1 MTDENKSGK
10 DRRATVP
17 KEKRE
22 LILHTMYRSILL
34 LASLLVSIHALA
46 TSSTPRPVQ
55 NIGFYYGHEAPI
67 GSLYAYDW
75 LVLQPSQTT
84 NARLDLLHKGNTR
97 PIAYLS
103 AGEMAHS
110 DQATQSLNQDWVLGE
125 NTAWKSYVLDVRK
138 EDVRNFMLEQLVAPA
153 MARGFKGVFL
163 DTLDSHLLTVEGREN
178 PQAFAQAQA
187 LLIAAIRERFPDSR
201 IIINRGFHL
210 PESAHENVD
219 ALAFE
224 SWRNGFEAGGRR
236 YYEVSDQDREWLAG
250 QLAHW
255 REAHPELPIIAI
267 DYAHAT
273 ANALELSEQLRRDGF
288 IPYVSDHNLN
298 RLGPTSPVVK
308 KRHVLVYHDLPESQT
323 DRSVAH
329 RRLGIL
335 LERLG
340 LVPVYRSLEQPLP
353 KEPVNDRY
361 AGVVAW
367 WETGVRKTRFCRWAG
382 KAQSADFPV
391 VLFGLRPTASQ
402 CNKIMQS
409 RRTAAPQGKLQIA
422 TGHPSMGNFESTR
435 IPSVALDPLPQ
446 PGAAK
451 RWLSVT
457 DASGAHFSPVYTH
470 EKGAVATAGFIFEK
484 GPDDQAYWLFDP
496 FAFLKEA
503 LKLSNFPAIDSTTES
518 GRRILTAH
526 IDGDGLVSRAE
537 LPGRPLGSEA
547 IQQKILQVYDIPH
560 TLSVI
565 EAETSPNGLYPDV
578 SAEAEASARSMFRM
592 DKVEVASHSYS
603 HPFFWAL
610 LEGDTNAA
618 PKLDETLYGYS
629 MDVPRYTPHVNRE
642 INDSIA
648 YINRRLAPKNKPASV
663 FLWTGDARPGPEALR
678 AVRELG
684 LVNVNGGDTHPLP
697 FDSELAGVWPDVRPI
712 GDELQV
718 YAPVMNENV
727 YTNLWTGP
735 FFGYRN
741 VIESFKILEAHD
753 RLKPIGIYY
762 HFYSGTKPEALQAL
776 KEIYDYALSQPVTP
790 LYLSDYAAR
799 VQGQYYSVLLQP
811 DGSSY
816 RWRGI
821 RPPSTVRI
829 GQNQYPDLTQS
840 RGVAGYH
847 DVGEVR
853 FVHLTGSDPLLVLAP
868 EPSPGPMLDSA
879 NAELVTWQRSRKS
892 GRWHVQLELKGYQ
905 PLDFALSGTP
915 DCRVN
920 GARLSKNT
928 VKGLVHFRSSTQ
940 QAGRF
945 ELECD

>member
-1 MTDENKSGK
+1 
-10 DRRATVP
+10 
-17 KEKRE
+17 
-22 LILHTMYRSILL
+22 MYRFFLFLTSMLL
-34 LASLLVSIHALA
+34 SIHTLA
-46 TSSTPRPVQ
+46 ASQPNPDSPR
-55 NIGFYYGHEAPI
+55 NIGFYYGKEAPI
-67 GSLYAYDW
+67 GNLYAYDW

-84 NARLDLLHKGNTR
+84 NARLDLLYKGNTH

-103 AGEMAHS
+103 AGEMAFT
-110 DQATQSLNQDWVLGE
+110 DQAVQGMQSDWVLGE
-125 NTAWKSYVLDVRK
+125 NTAWKSYVLDIRK
-138 EDVRNFMLEQLVAPA
+138 ESVRDFMVEQLVAPA

-163 DTLDSHLLTVEGREN
+163 DTLDSHLLTAEGREN
-178 PQAFAQAQA
+178 PEAFAEAQG
-187 LLIAAIRERFPDSR
+187 LLIATIRERFPDSL

-210 PESAHENVD
+210 PESVHKKVD

-250 QLAHW
+250 QLSHW
-255 REAHPELPIIAI
+255 REKHPELPVIAI
-267 DYAHAT
+267 DYTRSEDDAF
-273 ANALELSEQLRRDGF
+273 ELSKQLRQDGF

-298 RLGPTSPVVK
+298 RLGPTNPVVK
-308 KRHVLVYHDLPESQT
+308 KRHVLVYHDLPEAET
-323 DRSVAH
+323 DRSAAH
-329 RRLGIL
+329 RRLGIV

-340 LVPVYRSLEQPLP
+340 LVPVYRSLEQPFP
-353 KEPVNDRY
+353 TEPVTDRY
-361 AGVVAW
+361 VGIVTW
-367 WETGVRKTRFCRWAG
+367 WETDARKSRFCRWAG
-382 KAQSADFPV
+382 KAQSTGFPV
-391 VLFGLRPTASQ
+391 VLFGLRPTATQ
-402 CNKIMQS
+402 CNKLMQS
-409 RRTAAPQGKLQIA
+409 RRTAAPQGELKVSKD
-422 TGHPSMGNFESTR
+422 HPSMGNFESTR
-435 IPSVALDPLPQ
+435 IPSAAFDPLPQ
-446 PGAAK
+446 PGAANS
-451 RWLSVT
+451 WLTVT
-457 DASGAHFSPVYTH
+457 DASGARFMPVYTH
-470 EKGAVATAGFIFEK
+470 AQGAVATTGFIFEK

-503 LKLSNFPAIDSTTES
+503 LKLSDFPAIDSTTES

-565 EAETSPNGLYPDV
+565 EAETSPKGLYPDV

-592 DKVEVASHSYS
+592 DQVEVASHSYS
-603 HPFFWAL
+603 HPFFWAM
-610 LEGDTNAA
+610 LEGDTRAA

-629 MDVPRYTPHVNRE
+629 MEVPRYTPLINRE

-697 FDSELAGVWPDVRPI
+697 FDSELAGVWPDARPI

-741 VIESFKILEAHD
+741 VIESFKILESHH

-762 HFYSGTKPEALQAL
+762 HFYSGTKPEAIQAL

-790 LYLSDYAAR
+790 LYLSDYAKR
-799 VQGQYYSVLLQP
+799 VQGQYYSALLQP
-811 DGSSY
+811 APNSY
-816 RWRGI
+816 RWRGA
-821 RPPSTVRI
+821 RAPSTVRI
-829 GQNQYPDLTQS
+829 SQNQFPDMARSQ
-840 RGVAGYH
+840 GVAGYH
-847 DVGEVR
+847 DVGDVR
-853 FVHLTGSDPLLVLAP
+853 FVHLAGNDPLLVLAP

-879 NAELVTWQRSRKS
+879 NAELVDWQRSRKN
-892 GRWHVQLELKGYQ
+892 GRWHLQFELKGYQ
-905 PLDFALSGTP
+905 PLDFALSGTSE
-915 DCRVN
+915 CRVR
-920 GARLSKNT
+920 GTKLSQNT
-928 VKGLVHFRSSTQ
+928 SNDLLHFRSGTQ

-945 ELECD
+945 DMECR

>member
-1 MTDENKSGK
+1 
-10 DRRATVP
+10 
-17 KEKRE
+17 
-22 LILHTMYRSILL
+22 MYRFFLFLTSMFL
-34 LASLLVSIHALA
+34 SIHTLA
-46 TSSTPRPVQ
+46 ASPPSPDSPR
-55 NIGFYYGHEAPI
+55 NIGFYYGKEAPI
-67 GSLYAYDW
+67 GHLYAYDW

-84 NARLDLLHKGNTR
+84 NARLDLLYKGNTH

-103 AGEMAHS
+103 AGEMAFT
-110 DQATQSLNQDWVLGE
+110 DQAAQGLQPDWVLGE
-125 NTAWKSYVLDVRK
+125 NTAWKSYVLDIRK
-138 EDVRNFMLEQLVAPA
+138 ESVRDFMLEQLVAPA

-163 DTLDSHLLTVEGREN
+163 DTLDSHLLAVEGREN
-178 PQAFAQAQA
+178 PETFAEAQG

-210 PESAHENVD
+210 PESAHKKVD

-250 QLAHW
+250 QLSHW
-255 REAHPELPIIAI
+255 REKHPELPVIAI
-267 DYAHAT
+267 DYTRSEDDAF
-273 ANALELSEQLRRDGF
+273 ELSKQLRQDGF

-298 RLGPTSPVVK
+298 RLGPTDPLVK
-308 KRHVLVYHDLPESQT
+308 KRHVLVYHDLAENQA
-323 DRSVAH
+323 DRSAAH
-329 RRLGIL
+329 RRLGIV

-353 KEPVNDRY
+353 KEPVTDRY
-361 AGVVAW
+361 AGIVTW
-367 WETGVRKTRFCRWAG
+367 WETDARKSRFCRWAG

-391 VLFGLRPTASQ
+391 VLFGLRPTATQ
-402 CNKIMQS
+402 CNKLMQS
-409 RRTAAPQGKLQIA
+409 RRTAVPQGTLQVS

-435 IPSVALDPLPQ
+435 IPSAALDPLPQ
-446 PGAAK
+446 PGLAK
-451 RWLSVT
+451 AWLTVT
-457 DASGAHFSPVYTH
+457 DESGAHFSPVYTH
-470 EKGAVATAGFIFEK
+470 EQGAVATTGFIFEK

-503 LKLSNFPAIDSTTES
+503 LKLSDFPAIDSTTES

-565 EAETSPNGLYPDV
+565 EAETSPKGLYPDV

-592 DKVEVASHSYS
+592 DKAEVASHSYS

-610 LEGDTNAA
+610 LEGDTSAA
-618 PKLDETLYGYS
+618 PKLEETLYGYS
-629 MDVPRYTPHVNRE
+629 MEVPRYTPHINRE

-648 YINRRLAPKNKPASV
+648 YINQRLAPNNKPASV

-697 FDSELAGVWPDVRPI
+697 FDSELAGVWPDARPI

-741 VIESFKILEAHD
+741 VIESFKILESHN
-753 RLKPIGIYY
+753 RLKPMGIYY
-762 HFYSGTKPEALQAL
+762 HFYSGTKPEAIQAL

-790 LYLSDYAAR
+790 LYLSDYAKR

-811 DGSSY
+811 APNSY
-816 RWRGI
+816 RWRGT
-821 RPPSTVRI
+821 RAPSTVRI
-829 GQNQYPDLTQS
+829 SQNQFPDMARSQ
-840 RGVAGYH
+840 GVAGYH
-847 DVGEVR
+847 DVGDVR
-853 FVHLTGSDPLLVLAP
+853 FVHLSGDDPLLILAS
-868 EPSPGPMLDSA
+868 EPLPGPMLDSA
-879 NAELVTWQRSRKS
+879 NAQLVSWQRSRKN
-892 GRWHVQLELKGYQ
+892 GRWHIKMELKGYQ
-905 PLDFALSGTP
+905 PLDFSLSGTSQ
-915 DCRVN
+915 CSVT
-920 GARLSKNT
+920 GIRLNQKTANN
-928 VKGLVHFRSSTQ
+928 LLHFRSSTK
-940 QAGRF
+940 QAGRV
-945 ELECD
+945 EMECR

>member
-1 MTDENKSGK
+1 
-10 DRRATVP
+10 
-17 KEKRE
+17 
-22 LILHTMYRSILL
+22 MYRTILL
-34 LASLLVSIHALA
+34 LASLMVSIHTLA
-46 TSSTPRPVQ
+46 ASSAAPNPPH

-84 NARLDLLHKGNTR
+84 NARLDLLQKGNTR

-103 AGEMAHS
+103 AGEMAFT
-110 DQATQSLNQDWVLGE
+110 DQAAQSLQQDWVLGE
-125 NTAWKSYVLDVRK
+125 NTAWKSYVLDIRNESVR
-138 EDVRNFMLEQLVAPA
+138 DFMLEQVVAPA
-153 MARGFKGVFL
+153 IARGFQGVFL
-163 DTLDSHLLTVEGREN
+163 DTLDSHLLTNEGREN
-178 PQAFAQAQA
+178 PQAFAEAQG
-187 LLIAAIRERFPDSR
+187 LLIATIRERFPDSR

-210 PESAHENVD
+210 PESAHANVD

-224 SWRNGFEAGGRR
+224 SWRNGYEAGGRR
-236 YYEVSDQDREWLAG
+236 YYAVPEQDREWLAS

-267 DYAHAT
+267 DYAKT
-273 ANALELSEQLRRDGF
+273 ASNAVEKSEQLRQDGF
-288 IPYVSDHNLN
+288 IPYVSDHHLN
-298 RLGPTSPVVK
+298 RLGPTNPAVT

-323 DRSVAH
+323 DRSIVH
-329 RRLGIL
+329 RRLGIV

-353 KEPVNDRY
+353 KEPVTDRF
-361 AGVVAW
+361 AGIVAW
-367 WETGVRKTRFCRWAG
+367 WETDVRKTRFCRWAG
-382 KAQSADFPV
+382 KAQSVDFPV

-402 CNKIMQS
+402 CNKLMQS
-409 RRTAAPQGKLQIA
+409 RRTSAPQGELQVSA
-422 TGHPSMGNFESTR
+422 GHPSMGNFESSR
-435 IPSVALDPLPQ
+435 IPSAAFSPLPQ
-446 PGAAK
+446 PSAANS
-451 RWLSVT
+451 WLTVT
-457 DASGAHFSPVYTH
+457 DASGASFSPVYTH
-470 EKGAVATAGFIFEK
+470 DEGAVATAGFIFEN

-496 FAFLKEA
+496 FSFLKEA
-503 LKLSNFPAIDSTTES
+503 LNLSAFPAIDSTTES

-547 IQQKILQVYDIPH
+547 IQQQILKVYDIPH

-565 EAETSPNGLYPDV
+565 EAETSPKGLYPEV

-592 DKVEVASHSYS
+592 DLVEVASHSYS
-603 HPFFWAL
+603 HPFFWGM
-610 LEGDTNAA
+610 LEGGTDTAA
-618 PKLDETLYGYS
+618 KLDETLYGYS
-629 MDVPRYTPHVNRE
+629 MEVPRYTPHVDRE

-648 YINRRLAPKNKPASV
+648 YINRRLAPQDKPASV

-697 FDSELAGVWPDVRPI
+697 FDSELAGVWPDARPI

-741 VIESFKILEAHD
+741 VIESFKILESHN
-753 RLKPIGIYY
+753 RLKPMGIYY

-790 LYLSDYAAR
+790 LYLSDYAKR
-799 VQGQYYSVLLQP
+799 VQGQYYSALLQP
-811 DGSSY
+811 DDNSY

-821 RPPSTVRI
+821 QPPSTVRI
-829 GQNQYPDLTQS
+829 SQNQYPDLTNS

-847 DVGEVR
+847 DVGDVR
-853 FVHLTGSDPLLVLAP
+853 FVHLSGSDPLLVLAP

-879 NAELVTWQRSRKS
+879 NAQLISWQRSRKNS
-892 GRWHVQLELKGYQ
+892 HWSIQIEFKGYQ
-905 PLDFALSGTP
+905 PLEFSLSGTSE
-915 DCRVN
+915 CRVN
-920 GARLSKNT
+920 GTRLIQETSN
-928 VKGLVHFRSSTQ
+928 GLLHFQSDTQ

-945 ELECD
+945 DMECR

>member
-1 MTDENKSGK
+1 
-10 DRRATVP
+10 
-17 KEKRE
+17 
-22 LILHTMYRSILL
+22 MYRYILFLTSLL
-34 LASLLVSIHALA
+34 LSIHTLA
-46 TSSTPRPVQ
+46 ASSPSSGSPRNV
-55 NIGFYYGHEAPI
+55 GFYYGHEAPI
-67 GSLYAYDW
+67 GNLYAYDW

-84 NARLDLLHKGNTR
+84 NARLNLLHKGNTR

-110 DQATQSLNQDWVLGE
+110 DQAAQSLEKDWVLGE
-125 NTAWKSYVLDVRK
+125 NTAWKSYVLDIRK

-163 DTLDSHLLTVEGREN
+163 DTLDSHLLTDEGREN
-178 PQAFAQAQA
+178 PEAFAEAQG
-187 LLIAAIRERFPDSR
+187 LLIAAMRERFPDSR

-210 PESAHENVD
+210 PESAHNNVD

-236 YYEVSDQDREWLAG
+236 YYKVSDQDREWLTS
-250 QLAHW
+250 QLSHW

-267 DYAHAT
+267 DYAHAKT
-273 ANALELSEQLRRDGF
+273 NAFELSEQLRQDGF

-298 RLGPTSPVVK
+298 RLGPTNPVVK
-308 KRHVLVYHDLPESQT
+308 KRHVLVYHDLPEGQS
-323 DRSVAH
+323 DRSAAH
-329 RRLGIL
+329 RRLGIV

-353 KEPVNDRY
+353 KEPVTDRY
-361 AGVVAW
+361 AGIVTW
-367 WETGVRKTRFCRWAG
+367 WETDARKSRFCRWAG

-391 VLFGLRPTASQ
+391 VLFGLRPTATQ
-402 CNKIMQS
+402 CNKLMQS
-409 RRTAAPQGKLQIA
+409 RRTAAPQGELKVSE
-422 TGHPSMGNFESTR
+422 GHPSMGNFESTR
-435 IPSVALDPLPQ
+435 IPSAAFAPLPQ
-446 PGAAK
+446 PGAVNS
-451 RWLSVT
+451 WLTVT
-457 DASGAHFSPVYTH
+457 DASGAHYSPVYTH

-503 LKLSNFPAIDSTTES
+503 LKLSAFPAIDSTTES

-537 LPGRPLGSEA
+537 LPGRPLGSDA
-547 IQQKILQVYDIPH
+547 IQKKILQVYNIPH

-565 EAETSPNGLYPDV
+565 EAETSPKGLYPDV
-578 SAEAEASARSMFRM
+578 SAEAEASARSMFAM

-603 HPFFWAL
+603 HPFFWAR
-610 LEGDTNAA
+610 LEGDTSTA
-618 PKLDETLYGYS
+618 PNLDETLYGYS
-629 MDVPRYTPHVNRE
+629 MAVPQYTPNVNRE
-642 INDSIA
+642 IDDSVA

-663 FLWTGDARPGPEALR
+663 FLWTGDARPGAEALR

-697 FDSELAGVWPDVRPI
+697 FDSELAGVWPDARPI

-735 FFGYRN
+735 FFGFRN
-741 VIESFKILEAHD
+741 VIESFKILESHN
-753 RLKPIGIYY
+753 RLKPLGIYY
-762 HFYSGTKPEALQAL
+762 HFYSGTKPEAIQAL

-790 LYLSDYAAR
+790 LYLSDYAKR

-811 DGSSY
+811 DENSY
-816 RWRGI
+816 RWRGT

-829 GQNQYPDLTQS
+829 SQNQYPDLALS

-847 DVGEVR
+847 DVGKVR
-853 FVHLTGSDPLLVLAP
+853 FVHLAGNDPMLVLAS

-879 NAELVTWQRSRKS
+879 NAQLVSWQRSRKN
-892 GRWHVQLELKGYQ
+892 GRWHIQMELHGYQ
-905 PLDFALSGTP
+905 TLDFALSGTSQ
-915 DCRVN
+915 CRVT
-920 GARLSKNT
+920 GTKLSQNT
-928 VKGLVHFRSSTQ
+928 VNDLLHFRSNTQ

-945 ELECD
+945 EMECR